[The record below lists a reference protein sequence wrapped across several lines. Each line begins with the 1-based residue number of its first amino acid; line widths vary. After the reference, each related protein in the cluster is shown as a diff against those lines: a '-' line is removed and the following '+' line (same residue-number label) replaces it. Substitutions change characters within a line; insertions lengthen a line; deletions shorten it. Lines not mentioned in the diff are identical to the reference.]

1 MIDQNLSLTD
11 VAFAVCT
18 ALDQREVLGVLT
30 GGSAA
35 AYWAPNAYQSADAD
49 FVLTL
54 EVDPKKIVEA
64 MQSLDFRNVGGTWVH
79 PRSVFTV
86 EFPRGPLA
94 VGGELINRH
103 ETVRR
108 ADGSVLHVLSPQDSV
123 RDRLA
128 HFIHWHDRTALRAA
142 VGVAA
147 AHRDRIAIP
156 EIERWAQRE
165 EPQLERF
172 GEFVRGL
179 RRSDTTRRP
188 RH

>member
-1 MIDQNLSLTD
+1 VIDRNSSLTD

-54 EVDPKKIVEA
+54 EVDPKKIVEV
-64 MQSLDFRNVGGTWVH
+64 MQALDFRSVGGTWVH
-79 PRSVFTV
+79 PRTVFTV
-86 EFPRGPLA
+86 EFPPGPLA
-94 VGGELINRH
+94 VGGELIIRH
-103 ETVRR
+103 DTVLRS
-108 ADGSVLHVLSPQDSV
+108 DGSVLHVLSPQDSV

-128 HFIHWHDRTALRAA
+128 HFIHWNDRTALGAA
-142 VGVAA
+142 IGVAA
-147 AHRDRIAIP
+147 GHADRITMP

-165 EPQLERF
+165 DPQLERF
-172 GEFVRGL
+172 REFVRSFK
-179 RRSDTTRRP
+179 RSGTARRP
-188 RH
+188 RR

>member
-1 MIDQNLSLTD
+1 VIDQNSSLID

-18 ALDQREVLGVLT
+18 ALDQREVFGVLT

-35 AYWAPNAYQSADAD
+35 TFWAPDAYQSADAD

-54 EVDPKKIVEA
+54 EVDPKKIVEV
-64 MQSLDFRNVGGTWVH
+64 MQALEFRSVGGTWVH
-79 PRSVFTV
+79 SRSIFTV

-94 VGGELINRH
+94 VGGELIRRH
-103 ETVRR
+103 DTVRR

-128 HFIHWHDRTALRAA
+128 HFIHWNDRTALRAA
-142 VGVAA
+142 VSVALG
-147 AHRDRIAIP
+147 HRDRIALP

-172 GEFVRGL
+172 TEFVVSF
-179 RRSDTTRRP
+179 RRLVAARRP
-188 RH
+188 RR